1 MSGLQCPNLGRR
13 PPKTVKHKDKF
24 MSDIALGGKNF
35 YGAAV
40 GILML
45 ETQFPRVHGDIG
57 NGNTWP
63 FPVMMRCVKGASLD
77 LVVNKR
83 ADGLLDAFVEEGLEL
98 VRLGADGI
106 TTSCGFMSL
115 YQQELADRLP
125 VPVAA
130 SSLLQVSLV
139 NKLLGQGKRT
149 GVITVK
155 KTSLSPDHLKAVGV
169 PLDTPIMGAENG
181 VEFTRAV
188 LGDEEQLNTALA
200 TQDLIEAGLTLKKEN
215 PDVGAIVLECTNM
228 APYAAAIR
236 QATNL
241 PVFSIYSFI
250 QWFQAG
256 LLPRAFDRQVMDPR
270 AL

>member
-1 MSGLQCPNLGRR
+1 MSN
-13 PPKTVKHKDKF
+13 
-24 MSDIALGGKNF
+24 IAYGGKNF

-45 ETQFPRVHGDIG
+45 ETKFPRVHGDIG
-57 NGNTWP
+57 NAMTWN
-63 FPVMMRCVKGASLD
+63 FPVMMKCVKGASLD

-83 ADGLLDAFVEEGLEL
+83 ADGLLDAFVEAGLDL
-98 VRLGADGI
+98 VAQGADGI

-115 YQQELADRLP
+115 
-125 VPVAA
+125 
-130 SSLLQVSLV
+130 S
-139 NKLLGQGKRT
+139 N
-149 GVITVK
+149 
-155 KTSLSPDHLKAVGV
+155 DHLQAVGV
-169 PLDTPIMGAENG
+169 PLDTPIMGVENG

-188 LGDEEQLNTALA
+188 LGDEDRLDTELA
-200 TQDLIEAGLTLKKEN
+200 TQDLVQAGLSLKKKH

-241 PVFSIYSFI
+241 PVYSIYSFI

-256 LLPRAFDRQVMDPR
+256 LLPRPFDGQVMDPR
-270 AL
+270 AI

>member
-1 MSGLQCPNLGRR
+1 MSN
-13 PPKTVKHKDKF
+13 
-24 MSDIALGGKNF
+24 DIAYGGKNF

-45 ETQFPRVHGDIG
+45 ETKFPRVLGDIG

-63 FPVMMRCVKGASLD
+63 FPVMLRSVRGASLD
-77 LVVNKR
+77 QVVNKR
-83 ADGLLDAFVEEGLEL
+83 ADGLLDAFVQAGLDL
-98 VRLGADGI
+98 IAQGADGI

-115 YQQELADRLP
+115 FQQELADQLP
-125 VPVAA
+125 VPVAS
-130 SSLLQVSLV
+130 SSLMQVSMV
-139 NKLLGQGKRT
+139 NRMLGGGKCT

-155 KTSLSPDHLKAVGV
+155 KESLSDDHLRAVGV
-169 PLDTPIMGAENG
+169 PLDTPIMGTEHG

-188 LGDEEQLNTALA
+188 LGDEERLNTRLA
-200 TQDLIEAGLTLKKEN
+200 TEDLVKTALMLKEKH

-236 QATNL
+236 QVTGL
-241 PVFSIYSFI
+241 PVYSIYSFI

-256 LLPRAFDRQVMDPR
+256 LLPRPFDRQVMDPGTFPTGDV
-270 AL
+270 LS